1 VFFRYVRQKT
11 GSEAQTCLHE
21 DTIYALKMMLEKIG
35 PLKDDDLIFI
45 GRTGQPLDPHV
56 IWQIFQNS
64 ISTTYSP
71 NDLRDLFKYYL
82 QQAKVDGDIQDWMM
96 GHTGKMGATYA
107 PSKET
112 VVEEYRRLM
121 PLVSVN
127 GETIMSILTGNAA

>member
-1 VFFRYVRQKT
+1 
-11 GSEAQTCLHE
+11 
-21 DTIYALKMMLEKIG
+21 MLEKIG